1 MVKKENY
8 MRRLRVIAL
17 LLALIMLFTCACGKN
32 QEIDVKSDLTVRYPY
47 GGEVDIASKEPITI
61 PKLSEMEYV
70 HFDTANLLDSIEAL
84 TEKIPEYTDAG
95 KLFEDYFKMY
105 SEYREFVSMYALSNF
120 RYSQDITDEYYTEE
134 YSYCDMQYDVIEE
147 EMIALYAAMAESS
160 LRDALETDYF
170 YEGFFEDY
178 DGYED
183 AGDEYFNLKERE
195 ANLELQYTAF
205 TADGDLYD
213 HYDDV
218 VDLFI
223 ELVTIRNKI
232 AKERGFDNY
241 LDYAYKRDYLRDY
254 TPAEAKVFLD
264 NVKEYIVP
272 VYKEARYSDSFPSS
286 DYFDLPAMLETAAKA
301 MGGPFEQ
308 AYRLLTEYELYDI
321 KYGDNKQDAGY
332 KWYIRKYEVPYI
344 FINGANYDSF
354 CHEFGHFVEGAYN
367 YEAEADKDTAE
378 IYSQAM
384 EYLAIKYTSDISD
397 RAKQEYIC
405 NAMGKIMQSIT
416 LGSAGASFEMQIY
429 SLSPEELS
437 KERIEKICMETYK
450 SYGLDVYEERWIY
463 TPHFFTYPA
472 YYISYAT
479 SAVASLQICRAE
491 YEEEGNGVELFCKLM
506 DRTQGKHFL
515 AVLIEAGIDNPFEEE
530 TLKKTGDFLK
540 EYFGLEK

>member
-1 MVKKENY
+1 

-32 QEIDVKSDLTVRYPY
+32 QKIDVKSDLTIRYPY

-70 HFDTANLLDSIEAL
+70 HFDTTNLLDSIEAL

-147 EMIALYAAMAESS
+147 EMMALYAAMAESS
-160 LRDALETDYF
+160 LREALETGYF

-183 AGDEYFNLKERE
+183 AGDEYFDLKERE
-195 ANLELQYTAF
+195 SNLELQYTAF

-272 VYKEARYSDSFPSS
+272 VYKEAYYSDSFPSS
-286 DYFDLPAMLETAAKA
+286 DYFDLPEMLGTAAKA
-301 MGGPFEQ
+301 MGEPFEQ

-321 KYGDNKQDAGY
+321 KYGDNKQDTGY

-344 FINGANYDSF
+344 FINGADYDSF
-354 CHEFGHFVEGAYN
+354 SHEFGHFVEGAYT
-367 YEAEADKDTAE
+367 YDAEADKDTAE

-405 NAMGKIMQSIT
+405 NAMGKVMHNIA

-450 SYGLDVYEERWIY
+450 SYGLDVYEERWMY

-491 YEEEGNGVELFCKLM
+491 YEEEGNGVELFCKLL

-515 AVLIEAGIDNPFEEE
+515 AVLTEAGIDNPFEEE